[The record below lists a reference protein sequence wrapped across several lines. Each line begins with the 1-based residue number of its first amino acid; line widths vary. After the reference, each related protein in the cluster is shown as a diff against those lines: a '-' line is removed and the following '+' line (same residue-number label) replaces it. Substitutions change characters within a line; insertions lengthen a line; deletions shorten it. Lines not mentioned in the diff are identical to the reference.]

1 MPLSKVQ
8 QKGLGRIAQQE
19 MKERRSRFRHLTYSP
34 GEKTWVA
41 IAIVTLVVMWMFAL
55 S

>member
-1 MPLSKVQ
+1 MSLSKVQ
-8 QKGLGRIAQQE
+8 QKGLNRIALQQW
-19 MKERRSRFRHLTYSP
+19 KARRNKFRHLTYSP
-34 GEKTWVA
+34 GEKIWVA

>member
-1 MPLSKVQ
+1 MPLSKAQ

-34 GEKTWVA
+34 GEKIWIGVTILFL
-41 IAIVTLVVMWMFAL
+41 IAMPFLL